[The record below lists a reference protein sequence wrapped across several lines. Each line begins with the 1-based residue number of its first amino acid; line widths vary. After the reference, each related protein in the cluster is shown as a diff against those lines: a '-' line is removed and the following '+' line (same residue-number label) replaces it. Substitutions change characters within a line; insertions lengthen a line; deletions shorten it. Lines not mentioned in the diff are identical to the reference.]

1 MRCHA
6 LLLLL
11 LLSACRLC
19 GAQEMSPL
27 ACSDGCSAAM
37 PVPVPV
43 PVPACEVAPTVPA
56 ADADAWLLLAAL
68 AVCTAGRL
76 ATSRRR

>member
-6 LLLLL
+6 LLFLL
-11 LLSACRLC
+11 LLSACRLG

-27 ACSDGCSAAM
+27 ACSDDCTAAM
-37 PVPVPV
+37 PMLVPVR
-43 PVPACEVAPTVPA
+43 ACEVAPSAPA
-56 ADADAWLLLAAL
+56 AEADAWLLLAAL

>member
-1 MRCHA
+1 MRCHT
-6 LLLLL
+6 LLFLL

-27 ACSDGCSAAM
+27 ACSDGCIAAM
-37 PVPVPV
+37 PVR
-43 PVPACEVAPTVPA
+43 ACETAASAPP